1 MSASLLDLLLPD
13 ECVLC
18 ATMLPARPAHL
29 FCIPCLDAMPTNRIC
44 CARCAFPL
52 PEPGQ
57 CTECTGVDTPMPIAR
72 TLVPNLHEGPA
83 RDLIHRF
90 KYQRDL
96 RAGQSL
102 AHLLV
107 QRIVPA
113 YSYDEKPQLLIPVPM
128 PWLRRVHRGFDHAAW
143 LAGYCARRLGRKA
156 HTSGLYRRRATPQA
170 RLSNNRRRR
179 MPDNTFRI
187 RSTPP
192 AQHIAIIDDVMTTGT
207 TVRILA
213 GALRR
218 AGIERVDVWCLTR
231 AVLVK

>member
-18 ATMLPARPAHL
+18 ATMLPARPTHL

-52 PEPGQ
+52 PEPGL

-72 TLVPNLHEGPA
+72 TLVPNLHEGAA

-113 YSYDEKPQLLIPVPM
+113 YSYDKKPQLLIPVPM